1 MYKVWYNIESM
12 LSPGKYFQEVS
23 IELQKVSW
31 PSRQQTLDMTVLVVG
46 VSLLIGAYIG
56 ILDYIFAELLAKV
69 LL

>member
-1 MYKVWYNIESM
+1 M